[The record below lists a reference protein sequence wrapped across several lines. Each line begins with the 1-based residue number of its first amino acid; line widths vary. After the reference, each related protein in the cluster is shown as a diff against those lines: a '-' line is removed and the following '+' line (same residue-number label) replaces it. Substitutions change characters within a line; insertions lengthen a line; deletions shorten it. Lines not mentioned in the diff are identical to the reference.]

1 MFKID
6 GHFCYGRGYVYL
18 EGGTIFDIFF
28 GFVQGVRLS
37 GIGTQ
42 IFLQNLAGG
51 TFIRVGT
58 LIRHC
63 IVGKY
68 LQTFTC
74 RAFPCG
80 TFTCKINMRHLLGV
94 AYLLGSY

>member
-1 MFKID
+1 MEGGTFI
-6 GHFCYGRGYVYL
+6 G

-28 GFVQGVRLS
+28 GLVQGVRLL

-63 IVGKY
+63 IV
-68 LQTFTC
+68 
-74 RAFPCG
+74 
-80 TFTCKINMRHLLGV
+80 IMIRHRNI
-94 AYLLGSY
+94 